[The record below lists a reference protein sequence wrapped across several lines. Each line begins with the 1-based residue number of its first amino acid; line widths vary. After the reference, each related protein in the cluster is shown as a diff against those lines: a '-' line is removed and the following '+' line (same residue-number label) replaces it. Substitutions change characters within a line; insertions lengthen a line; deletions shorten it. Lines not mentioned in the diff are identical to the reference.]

1 MKINRR
7 KSMVSFDLTGKVGI
21 ISGASRGLGKDMARG
36 LAEAGADLVIVARSL
51 DKLQAVAE
59 ELRASTGH
67 RIVPMKCDI
76 TSEGDVKAVIEG
88 TLREFG
94 KIDILVNNAAVIDR
108 ASALDIT
115 PEAFDRV
122 MEANLK
128 APFFF
133 AREVVKAYMKEHG
146 GHIVNI
152 CSVSSYRASAAS
164 PSYPISKA
172 AAEMMTRCQAAAWA
186 QYGIFVNA
194 IAPGQFKLGMGES
207 SPQDWMEMMSKKI
220 PQRRLGYMD
229 DLNGALVFLA
239 SDACRYTQGQT
250 ILCDGGLLLPLA

>member
-7 KSMVSFDLTGKVGI
+7 KTMVSFDLTGKVGI

-51 DKLQAVAE
+51 DKLWEAAE
-59 ELRASTGH
+59 ELRASTG
-67 RIVPMKCDI
+67 RKIVPMKCDI
-76 TSEGDVKAVIEG
+76 TAEDDVKAVIEG
-88 TLREFG
+88 TLKEFG

-108 ASALDIT
+108 S
-115 PEAFDRV
+115 

-207 SPQDWMEMMSKKI
+207 SPQEWIDLMSKKI

>member
-1 MKINRR
+1 
-7 KSMVSFDLTGKVGI
+7 MVSFDLKGKVGI

-36 LAEAGADLVIVARSL
+36 LAEAGADLVIVARSF
-51 DKLQAVAE
+51 DKLTQVAE
-59 ELRASTGH
+59 ELRASTG
-67 RIVPMKCDI
+67 RKIIPVKCDI
-76 TSEGDVKAVIEG
+76 TNGDDVKNVIDT
-88 TLREFG
+88 TLKEFG
-94 KIDILVNNAAVIDR
+94 RIDILVNNAAVIDR

-115 PEAFDRV
+115 PEALDRV
-122 MEANLK
+122 LDANLK

-133 AREVVKAYMKEHG
+133 SREVVKAYMKEHG

-194 IAPGQFKLGMGES
+194 IAPGQFRLGMGETS
-207 SPQDWMEMMSKKI
+207 SDEWVALMSKKI
-220 PQRRLGYMD
+220 PQRRLGYMYD
-229 DLNGALVFLA
+229 FNGALVFRS

-250 ILCDGGLLLPLA
+250 IVCDGGLLLPLA

>member
-1 MKINRR
+1 
-7 KSMVSFDLTGKVGI
+7 MVSFDLKGKVGI

-36 LAEAGADLVIVARSL
+36 LAEAGADLVIVARSF
-51 DKLQAVAE
+51 DKLTQVAE
-59 ELRASTGH
+59 ELRASTG
-67 RIVPMKCDI
+67 RKIIPVKCDI
-76 TSEGDVKAVIEG
+76 TSQDDVKNVIDT
-88 TLREFG
+88 TLKEFG

-115 PEAFDRV
+115 PEALDRV
-122 MEANLK
+122 LDANLK

-133 AREVVKAYMKEHG
+133 SREVVKAYMKEHG

-194 IAPGQFKLGMGES
+194 IAPGQFRLGMGES
-207 SPQDWMEMMSKKI
+207 SSAEWIELMSKKI

-229 DLNGALVFLA
+229 DLNGALVFLS

-250 ILCDGGLLLPLA
+250 IVCDGGLLLPLA